1 MYCSVLCI
9 NDSVMNVHVCIY
21 IVQVFI
27 DMFLYERVSC
37 VCLMNLCCFVYMYEI
52 LLYCSHVWMAPGK
65 ISCELT
71 GSPSLNKV
79 FELN

>member
-1 MYCSVLCI
+1 M
-9 NDSVMNVHVCIY
+9 
-21 IVQVFI
+21 
-27 DMFLYERVSC
+27 DMFLYESVSC
-37 VCLMNLCCFVYMYEI
+37 VCLCLSDETVYMYEE

-71 GSPSLNKV
+71 ASPSLYKV